1 MIEHDQLL
9 RVLGDALRSAV
20 PIERPTST
28 ETLTPGYLAE
38 LQQVAANAV
47 RLRSDRQLIKRA
59 AGGDRRALDEL
70 VERLVPGIRRRVRR
84 RLREHGRRAE
94 THGLEKDL
102 VQECLVRLFS
112 RRANLLQQWRPEK
125 GATLDSWCGYATDS
139 VVLGHLRSGRKSAWR
154 EILEDPPETS
164 REFPLETRLEAQTL
178 DRAFLTKLIARLREV
193 LTPAK
198 LNLFWALYVEER
210 DPDELA
216 QELGKSRDAIYT
228 AKARLIQQIQL
239 EAQHLAEVARDE

>member
-1 MIEHDQLL
+1 MIERDQLL

-20 PIERPTST
+20 PLERPTAPDALPP
-28 ETLTPGYLAE
+28 EYMAE
-38 LQQVAANAV
+38 LQQVAADAV

-84 RLREHGRRAE
+84 RLREHGRPAE
-94 THGLEKDL
+94 AHGLEKDL
-102 VQECLVRLFS
+102 VQECLIRLFS

-139 VVLGHLRSGRKSAWR
+139 VVLGHLRSGRKSGWR
-154 EILEDPPETS
+154 EVLEDPPEIG
-164 REFPLETRLEAQTL
+164 RELPVQPRLEAQTL
-178 DRAFLTKLIARLREV
+178 DRAFLTQLMGRLREV
-193 LTPAK
+193 LSPTK

-228 AKARLIQQIQL
+228 AKARLIQQIQR
-239 EAQHLAEVARDE
+239 EAQHLAEAKRDE